1 MEQSL
6 KQLIDFF
13 DSIKKDDKPVAM
25 LRYEQGTIRTEG
37 CTGDF
42 GCCSKQIDIEG
53 ILDDLRTLI
62 EQPVP

>member
-13 DSIKKDDKPVAM
+13 DAIKKDGKQ
-25 LRYEQGTIRTEG
+25 LTILHYEQGTIRTEG

-53 ILDDLRTLI
+53 IIDDLRKLT
-62 EQPVP
+62 E